1 MATVSTNLAACNSP
15 PRLPVWQ
22 PRSLA
27 AHGAQLG
34 PANVL
39 GSIRTAVATFPDP
52 NPYPD
57 SGWGRS
63 WGRKTYRIKK
73 LLVIKYLN
81 YNIGGRGGIRT
92 HGGLA
97 PTAVFKTAALNHSA
111 TLPSDASLFRA
122 PSMAYL
128 LSKAVGR
135 SPSTCNGHVTGGGQ
149 GTPHH
154 VTQTRHGVEKRGIS
168 GSNRP
173 IRCAGLTRRASFAA
187 KSRFWRPGVAENPF
201 KVLPRLG
208 SRVASH
214 AGSAR
219 LD

>member
-52 NPYPD
+52 NPHPD

-135 SPSTCNGHVTGGGQ
+135 SPSTCNG
-149 GTPHH
+149 P
-154 VTQTRHGVEKRGIS
+154 RHGGR
-168 GSNRP
+168 
-173 IRCAGLTRRASFAA
+173 AGNAPSCDPNASWRRKTGDIGQQSPN
-187 KSRFWRPGVAENPF
+187 SLR
-201 KVLPRLG
+201 
-208 SRVASH
+208 RVNET
-214 AGSAR
+214 GLVR
-219 LD
+219 R